1 MRLTAFTG
9 PYPVGESIGGIG
21 LRFWELA
28 CALADAGI
36 DVTLVGPPGTDTA
49 WSHGRV
55 QVTVYDEDTW
65 RTVVETSDAVMTGAE
80 ADTPII
86 LHAHT
91 TGRLLIAET
100 GVPIEQLDYD
110 RLRNAPDPADAY
122 QEVMD
127 QYLLQV
133 VTADH
138 LLARSDVERA
148 ALYATLAALG
158 RLTPAQHTRSRT
170 LDHLVSLLPIGFG
183 ARADAV
189 LATTPITAR
198 PVEFCWSGGIWD
210 FYDTEAVC
218 QATALLRDEG
228 LDVRTRFLY
237 APPPDQETFEAA
249 RLHRAIEEYSLQDLV
264 LLHPGPLRHSDRDS
278 LMLATHALICL
289 GRPGVENELC
299 HRLRLRDALLYRTP
313 VVVDSHGASGDWM
326 RRLGIGLAVDTRDV
340 RQVADAMAALTR
352 DDHQLTACLHA
363 IERERHLHRI
373 EANIGPLL
381 RVLTDHR
388 PAARADRRQREAAV
402 AQILARRPALAHS
415 PLQLL

>member
-9 PYPVGESIGGIG
+9 PYPVGDNLGGIG

-36 DVTLVGPPGTDTA
+36 DVTLVGPPGTDTT

-55 QVTVYDEDTW
+55 QVTVFDENTW
-65 RTVVETSDAVMTGAE
+65 RAVVEASDAVMTGAE
-80 ADTPII
+80 ADTRVI

-100 GVPIEQLDYD
+100 GVPVEQLDYD
-110 RLRNAPDPADAY
+110 RLRNAPDPAAAY

-138 LLARSDVERA
+138 LAARSDVERA
-148 ALYATLAALG
+148 GLYATLAVLG
-158 RLTPAQHTRSRT
+158 RLTPAEHARSRT

-189 LATTPITAR
+189 LATTPITAP

-210 FYDTEAVC
+210 FYDAVAVC
-218 QATALLRDEG
+218 RATALLRDEG
-228 LDVRTRFLY
+228 LTVRTRFLY
-237 APPPDQETFEAA
+237 APPPDQTIAEAA
-249 RLHRAIEEYSLQDLV
+249 RLHRAIEEHDLQDLV
-264 LLHPGPLRHSDRDS
+264 LLHPGPLRHSDRDR
-278 LMLATHALICL
+278 LMLATRALICL

-363 IERERHLHRI
+363 IERERPLHRF

-388 PAARADRRQREAAV
+388 RPDRADRRRREDAV
-402 AQILARRPALAHS
+402 AQILARRPALAHT
-415 PLQLL
+415 PFQLV